1 MPTPNP
7 DRKQLLGLFQGL
19 RLTDVCDA
27 MDAVGLQDLG
37 LMDPAIRPLWRDTES
52 FAHRIVGLA
61 HTVRFKPASKR
72 APQFESY
79 EQFKKWMGQWYREL
93 AKGPITDQIQAGD
106 LIVIDAA
113 GVGDCGFIGSNNS
126 LQWMAE
132 GACGIVTNGGAR
144 DTDEIIRQK
153 VPVYCQR
160 FGRGIRPGRLELE
173 STMQPVTCG
182 GVFVRPGDIVL
193 ADGDGAIVV
202 PIEKA
207 QQVAEIA
214 IDVQE
219 GDKKGRRWFFN
230 KLGMTH
236 DFTTEPR
243 SK

>member
-1 MPTPNP
+1 MPEP
-7 DRKQLLGLFQGL
+7 DPARRALLDRFKEL

-27 MDAVGLQDLG
+27 MDAIGLQDLG
-37 LMDPAIRPLWRDTES
+37 LMDQAIRPLWRDTEN

-61 HTVRFKPASKR
+61 HTVRFKPPSSR
-72 APQFESY
+72 APQFETY
-79 EQFKKWMGQWYREL
+79 EQFKPWMGSWYREL
-93 AKGPITDQIQAGD
+93 AKGPITDEIRPGD

-126 LQWMAE
+126 LQWIAA

-144 DTDEIIRQK
+144 DTDEIIRQQ

-202 PIEKA
+202 PVEKA
-207 QQVAEIA
+207 EQVAGIA
-214 IDVQE
+214 IEIQE
-219 GDKKGRRWFFN
+219 GDKKGRRWFFDQLN
-230 KLGMTH
+230 MPH
-236 DFTTEPR
+236 DFTTQPR
-243 SK
+243 AQ